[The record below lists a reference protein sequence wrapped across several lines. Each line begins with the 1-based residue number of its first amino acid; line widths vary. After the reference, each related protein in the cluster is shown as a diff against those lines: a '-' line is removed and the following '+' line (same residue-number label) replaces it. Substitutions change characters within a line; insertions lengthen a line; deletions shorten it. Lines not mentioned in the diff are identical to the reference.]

1 MARSVP
7 CRRSTKGETT
17 ARRKLAHPWMLKGL
31 LEELVKRPPRR
42 VWQRPPDILAQDTF
56 LNELVKTRVCESMRR
71 ASHLRIVFTHLRTSI
86 IAPKDGLVTRHYNHY
101 KGKLKGSTISS
112 ALAYD

>member
-17 ARRKLAHPWMLKGL
+17 ARRKLAHPWML
-31 LEELVKRPPRR
+31 EELVKRPPRR
-42 VWQRPPDILAQDTF
+42 VWQRPLDIFARDTF
-56 LNELVKTRVCESMRR
+56 VNKLVKTRVCESMRR
-71 ASHLRIVFTHLRTSI
+71 ASHLRIVFTHLHTSI
-86 IAPKDGLVTRHYNHY
+86 IAPKDGLGTRHYNHY